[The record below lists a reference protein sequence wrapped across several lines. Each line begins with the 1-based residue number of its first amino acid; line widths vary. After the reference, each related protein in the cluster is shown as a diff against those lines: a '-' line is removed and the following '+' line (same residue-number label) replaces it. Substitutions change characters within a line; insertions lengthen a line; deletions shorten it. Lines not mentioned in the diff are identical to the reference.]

1 MNAVNA
7 SRERPR
13 PGGAH
18 RCDRLWDTGRGFGFD
33 SVGLP
38 RDRGSSGAMDATT
51 ILRRWPMARS
61 TLCPGCFAKFE
72 SEMKSDFS
80 AEMFRATET
89 FCVVVCGQIRRC
101 AEKGHPALRAER
113 EEEVSGRGRRE
124 PWGHRGA
131 LEAPQWP
138 PSAAWPREPPCNKRN
153 QTCSLVKYFSCKAAS
168 GQRRTFLSLVLGNA
182 EASCATRVAGRGG
195 RARAPL

>member
-1 MNAVNA
+1 MTPWVFLATA
-7 SRERPR
+7 APAARWMLRQSSLAD
-13 PGGAH
+13 GAKH
-18 RCDRLWDTGRGFGFD
+18 PL
-33 SVGLP
+33 
-38 RDRGSSGAMDATT
+38 A
-51 ILRRWPMARS
+51 
-61 TLCPGCFAKFE
+61 GCFAKFE

-80 AEMFRATET
+80 AEMFRTELPRL
-89 FCVVVCGQIRRC
+89 FFVVVCGQIRRC

-168 GQRRTFLSLVLGNA
+168 GPRRTFLSLVLGRA